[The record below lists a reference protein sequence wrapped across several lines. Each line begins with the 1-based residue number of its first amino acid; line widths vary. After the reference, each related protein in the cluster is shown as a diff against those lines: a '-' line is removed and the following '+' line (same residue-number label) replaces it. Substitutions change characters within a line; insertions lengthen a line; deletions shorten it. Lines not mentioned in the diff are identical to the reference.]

1 MIPNTSKDRREEYE
15 EYNMTKEYKGDDE
28 EDDGGN
34 TTLGGETEDDTDN
47 FYTPIKWDEY
57 I

>member
-15 EYNMTKEYKGDDE
+15 EYNMTKQYEGDD

-47 FYTPIKWDEY
+47 FYTPVKWDEY

>member
-15 EYNMTKEYKGDDE
+15 EYNMTTEYEGDEE

-34 TTLGGETEDDTDN
+34 ITLGGETEDDTDN
-47 FYTPIKWDEY
+47 FIHP
-57 I
+57 